1 MERKVC
7 VATAVI
13 IAIVLISLLA
23 VYVLLP
29 KNAVPSESKTWHTLD
44 FVYGK
49 TGSYNTRLFTISNPW
64 RIEWHVTKRLGNFDV
79 PGTFAFAVMTKL
91 AFEYH
96 SIAFQDDVRPVDDGF
111 LYVNDTGTFY
121 LQIIANDWVHW
132 ELEVQEYN

>member
-1 MERKVC
+1 MKRKVC
-7 VATAVI
+7 IAFAMI
-13 IAIVLISLLA
+13 IAVVLSLLA

-49 TGSYNTRLFTISNPW
+49 TGSYDSGLFSISNPW

-79 PGTFAFAVMTKL
+79 PGTFGFGVMTK
-91 AFEYH
+91 FEFEWH
-96 SIAFQDDVRPVDDGF
+96 PIAFQDDVRPIDDGF
-111 LYVNDTGTFY
+111 LYVNESGIFY

-132 ELEVQEYN
+132 ELEVQEYS